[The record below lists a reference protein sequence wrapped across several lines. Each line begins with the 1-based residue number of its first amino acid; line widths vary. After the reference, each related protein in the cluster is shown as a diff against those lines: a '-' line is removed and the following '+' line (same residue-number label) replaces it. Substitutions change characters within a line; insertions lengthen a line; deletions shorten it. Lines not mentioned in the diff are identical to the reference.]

1 MPRGDRTGP
10 MGEGPMTGLKRGDC
24 ANGTTGF
31 GMGRGF
37 GRGFGFGRGR
47 GFGWRWQ
54 DESNK
59 ATEEA
64 SLKSTIEVLK
74 NQLKNFEGL
83 LQKLKSQE

>member
-1 MPRGDRTGP
+1 
-10 MGEGPMTGLKRGDC
+10 MGEGPMTGLKRGNC
-24 ANGTTGF
+24 ADSTTTGF
-31 GMGRGF
+31 GMGRGS
-37 GRGFGFGRGR
+37 GRGFGFSRGR

-64 SLKSTIEVLK
+64 SLESTIEVLK